1 MAFTLLCLLVSSTI
15 FSSFLIFID
24 SYSYNIWDYE
34 TDVGPAS
41 MVILGSEG
49 LDFIDEILALP
60 EINRVSSLKTSMAS
74 VIAYPPEYN
83 ASFACSEAMIENTN
97 GYTIQGPLDEVSN
110 RTIRVGYIDETFQDN
125 FPSII
130 NITSGKL
137 PESDSEIAFSE
148 WLASIFQVTAGDI
161 VSYEHGVNNPHY
173 STLRLVGV
181 YSQDEADTRS
191 GHYYRLADAVVPP
204 ALLTNDSRE
213 DYLFLDVEPR
223 HHPLIPSTGVS
234 YLADIEEKIREL
246 DPQYSLFHHT
256 SFYIDDIL
264 AKGIIRYQ
272 AWLLSTRFQQ
282 STRII
287 GFIFF
292 ALVFAGF
299 GIRYN
304 IKDKK
309 TEIEMLRARGGS
321 SAQITLLYL
330 RELLFLGVLST
341 IIAVGLGFS
350 ISRIGFATIGF
361 FHFEQLV
368 TSPFLLS
375 LDSIIIL
382 IILSIVVPLS
392 LYSILHN
399 NSNIVTKGS
408 IGFGGHAKLA
418 RLVRL
423 FRWDISLSL
432 VSLVILLSIW
442 GSNSLIT
449 QSSIFSLLS
458 YVTPFTFF
466 IGLAGMISRSL
477 KISSNWLSSRLR
489 KPIGKLASGL
499 GIRRISSNVSTSG
512 TTVLIL
518 ALAISLAWNGAVFE
532 VTLPNTILNQTR
544 FAIGGDLTLRLEDD
558 SRDLWD
564 DLFQNVT
571 ESPIVEGLSIVT
583 TYGLSLSS
591 EMQNLVEFVS
601 IEPMLY
607 ADVGYD
613 SLGAPLAQSNLMPS
627 LSILDKNPTGVIM
640 TSDIARSYGLSEGD
654 TLRAFRANGS
664 EVDTLIF
671 NILSIVESLPDSM
684 VGPDGYTPPP
694 LGSSDRVGRG
704 QIWMHIQHAETV
716 FLHNSSIATTL
727 CVRTREGANGQELVD
742 AVLDSNLA
750 DAILGY
756 AVASVIAEQSSLQNL
771 FIFESSIDTIL
782 IIIAL
787 GSIPVAFLM
796 HFYEQ
801 FEDKRKESALLR
813 AIGMESMQLHKY
825 QMIETQSVALYGIL
839 LITLGSPILIT
850 TSLNVSMYNS
860 PIAFKAFP
868 YPILLSIPW
877 IPLVILIAYLVLCAG
892 AIGFIV
898 SFLNVKKTIGKVTRD
913 IWLDSLNNR
922 GQTE

>member
-1 MAFTLLCLLVSSTI
+1 MISDAKHRRMAFTLLCLIVSSTI

-41 MVILGSEG
+41 IVIVGSEG
-49 LDFIDEILALP
+49 LDFMDEILALP
-60 EINRVSSLKTSMAS
+60 EINGVSWLKISMAS
-74 VIAYPPEYN
+74 VIAYPLEWN
-83 ASFACSEAMIENTN
+83 ISFACSESKIENTN
-97 GYTIQGPLDEVSN
+97 GYSIQGPLDEIAN
-110 RTIRVGYIDETFQDN
+110 RTIRVGCMDETFQEN
-125 FPSII
+125 FPSIT
-130 NITSGKL
+130 NITSGRL
-137 PESDSEIAFSE
+137 PESNMEIAFSE
-148 WLASIFQVTAGDI
+148 WLASIFHVTAGDI
-161 VSYEHGVNNPHY
+161 VSYEHGVTNPQY
-173 STLRLVGV
+173 SMLRLVGI

-191 GHYYRLADAVVPP
+191 GDYYRLADAVIPP
-204 ALLTNDSRE
+204 ALITNDSRE

-234 YLADIEEKIREL
+234 YLANIEEKIREL
-246 DPQYSLFHHT
+246 DPQYSSFHHV

-272 AWLLSTRFQQ
+272 SWLSSTKFQQ
-282 STRII
+282 SARII

-292 ALVFAGF
+292 AIVFTGF

-304 IKDKK
+304 IKHKK
-309 TEIEMLRARGGS
+309 IEIEMLRARGGS
-321 SAQITLLYL
+321 NTQITLLYL
-330 RELLFLGVLST
+330 RELLFLGALSI
-341 IIAVGLGFS
+341 IIALGLGFS
-350 ISRIGFATIGF
+350 ISRIGFATVGF
-361 FHFEQLV
+361 FHFEQLG

-382 IILSIVVPLS
+382 ITLSIVVPLS
-392 LYSILHN
+392 LFPILHS

-408 IGFGGHAKLA
+408 IGFGGHLKLA
-418 RLVRL
+418 KLVRL

-432 VSLVILLSIW
+432 VSLVILLSVW
-442 GSNSLIT
+442 GSSSLIT
-449 QSSIFSLLS
+449 QIPIFSLLA

-477 KISSNWLSSRLR
+477 KTSSNWLSSRLR

-544 FAIGGDLTLRLEDD
+544 FAIGGDLTLRLKDD

-564 DLFQNVT
+564 NLYQNIT

-613 SLGAPLAQSNLMPS
+613 SLGTPLAQSNLMSS
-627 LSILDKNPTGVIM
+627 LSTLDKNPTGVIM

-664 EVDTLIF
+664 EVETLVF

-684 VGPDGYTPPP
+684 VGPNGYTPPP
-694 LGSSDRVGRG
+694 SGYSTKVGRG

-716 FLHNSSIATTL
+716 FLHNSSLATTL
-727 CVRTREGANGQELVD
+727 CVRMREGANGQELVD
-742 AVLDSNLA
+742 AVLGSNLA

-756 AVASVIAEQSSLQNL
+756 AIASIITEQSSLQNL
-771 FIFESSIDTIL
+771 FILESSIDTIL

-801 FEDKRKESALLR
+801 LEDKRKESALLR
-813 AIGMESMQLHKY
+813 
-825 QMIETQSVALYGIL
+825 
-839 LITLGSPILIT
+839 
-850 TSLNVSMYNS
+850 
-860 PIAFKAFP
+860 
-868 YPILLSIPW
+868 
-877 IPLVILIAYLVLCAG
+877 
-892 AIGFIV
+892 
-898 SFLNVKKTIGKVTRD
+898 
-913 IWLDSLNNR
+913 
-922 GQTE
+922 